1 MALFLQGQ
9 SRLLGSAEEVMVLS
23 ARRNKPM
30 PKQKWLVFELNENVQ
45 ERGLNSID
53 FVLNIHYNAI
63 R

>member
-9 SRLLGSAEEVMVLS
+9 SRLLGNDEEVMVLS
-23 ARRNKPM
+23 VRRNKPM
-30 PKQKWLVFELNENVQ
+30 PKQKWIVFELNENVQ

-53 FVLNIHYNAI
+53 FVLNMHYNAI